1 MDKFYLPILIPGALT
16 ADKHV
21 YFKAPHDM
29 QLIHVYARCTTQA
42 ATLLIGSTTDA
53 DAYLYDNATADTG
66 AAIAVD
72 TDYEFDRDDFVGD
85 QFPHIADGTVI
96 DVLVGHGS
104 NCVDFLA
111 VLVFTDG

>member
-1 MDKFYLPILIPGALT
+1 MDLVPITIFVPGALS

-21 YFKAPHDM
+21 YFKAPRDL

-42 ATLLIGSTTDA
+42 ATLLIGTTSDA

-96 DVLVGHGS
+96 DVLIGHGS
-104 NCVDFLA
+104 NCVDFFA
-111 VLVFTDG
+111 VLLFTDG